1 MTSLIPN
8 LRDRCWTSS
17 REASAP
23 SREPKTPM
31 YFISSRRNALAAVK
45 SSRLMAS
52 RRLVTIVLAASE
64 WEERLCIV
72 FHLLLKTGSLVN
84 LCVATGI
91 HVDESGEGALLYS
104 IDGKNVFFIFP
115 LLFSNTCLIAEKPLD
130 WSMSICSPTV
140 AS

>member
-17 REASAP
+17 REGSAP

-72 FHLLLKTGSLVN
+72 FHLLLICFLFRDACWLYAWDVRRAGHASALVN
-84 LCVATGI
+84 
-91 HVDESGEGALLYS
+91 ESLL
-104 IDGKNVFFIFP
+104 
-115 LLFSNTCLIAEKPLD
+115 T
-130 WSMSICSPTV
+130 
-140 AS
+140 

>member
-72 FHLLLKTGSLVN
+72 FHLLLTLQTVGSV
-84 LCVATGI
+84 VKPK
-91 HVDESGEGALLYS
+91 LLS
-104 IDGKNVFFIFP
+104 TDHARSVIG
-115 LLFSNTCLIAEKPLD
+115 LHLR
-130 WSMSICSPTV
+130 
-140 AS
+140 